1 MNTRDAA
8 VKNPFNIIVIVASLG
23 YFVDIYDLI
32 LFGIVRVPSL
42 KGIGISGD
50 QLLEKGIYLL
60 NMQMIGMLLG
70 GILWGIMGD
79 KKGRLPVLF
88 FTIALYSVANFAN
101 GFVTNIEQYAVL
113 RFFAG
118 LGLAGELG
126 IGITLVSEV
135 MSKETRGYGTTLVS
149 GIGIVG
155 AVLGFLVADLFNWRV
170 AYFVGGGLGLLLLLL
185 RASVF
190 ESGMFEKTKNEHK
203 HIERGNF
210 LSLFTNR
217 KRLLKYILC
226 IMIGVPTWY
235 IVAILVIQSPEFGK
249 ALHIKGNIDGGAAVM
264 WHYVG
269 LSIGSFVTGLLSQWL
284 RSRKKALLIAFI
296 MLLIFT
302 SLYFS
307 AYGFSAVSFYVIL
320 VMLGIAVGYWAV
332 FITTAS
338 EQFGTNLRATVTTT
352 VPNFVR
358 GATVPITFAVLYLK
372 IKFDLITAGIIVG
385 SVCIGLA
392 LIALYLLEET
402 YHKDLDYN
410 EE

>member
-1 MNTRDAA
+1 MNTRDIA
-8 VKNPFNIIVIVASLG
+8 VKNPFNIVVIVAALG

-42 KGIGISGD
+42 KGIGVPVD

-70 GILWGIMGD
+70 GILWGVMGD

-88 FTIALYSVANFAN
+88 FTIALYSVANIAN
-101 GFVTNIEQYAVL
+101 GFVTTLEQYAAL
-113 RFFAG
+113 RFIAG

-126 IGITLVSEV
+126 IGITLVAEV

-149 GIGIVG
+149 GVGIVG

-190 ESGMFEKTKNEHK
+190 ESGMFEKTKKEYMHVK
-203 HIERGNF
+203 RGNF
-210 LSLFTNR
+210 LSLFTNHA
-217 KRLLKYILC
+217 RLLKYFLC
-226 IMIGVPTWY
+226 IMIGIPTWY
-235 IVAILVIQSPEFGK
+235 VVAILVIQSPEFGK
-249 ALHIKGNIDGGAAVM
+249 VLHIKGNIDGGAAVM

-284 RSRKKALLIAFI
+284 RSRKKALFIAFI
-296 MLLIFT
+296 LLLIFT
-302 SLYFS
+302 ILYFS
-307 AYGFSAVSFYVIL
+307 SYGFSVVAFYFIL
-320 VMLGIAVGYWAV
+320 VLLGIAVGYWAV
-332 FITTAS
+332 FVTTAS

-372 IKFDLITAGIIVG
+372 TKFDLLTAGIIVG
-385 SVCIGLA
+385 AVCIGLA
-392 LIALYLLEET
+392 LISLYLLEET